1 MVQYSAVLVWY
12 GTRYQVP
19 AAAGTLQYQYRTVLY
34 CSITIDYYL
43 LEPVSIATSS
53 PLLPASTARIMIV
66 TYACHFQQTGNNG
79 L

>member
-43 LEPVSIATSS
+43 LEPVSSIIATSS
-53 PLLPASTARIMIV
+53 PLPALPES
-66 TYACHFQQTGNNG
+66 
-79 L
+79 

>member
-43 LEPVSIATSS
+43 LEPVSPNHDCDVRMSF
-53 PLLPASTARIMIV
+53 STNR
-66 TYACHFQQTGNNG
+66 Q
-79 L
+79 